1 MWRAIVLSLS
11 LCLLCAERVTA
22 AQDLAGATPLA
33 CGNLVTLAAH
43 AGSTMRYSWL
53 PGQKPADTIGNVA
66 LILLVGG
73 PGTLDLDET
82 GCPHHL
88 NGNILV
94 RAAPLWRAAGLTTVL
109 VDAPS
114 DWAGDEG
121 LAGFRIEPAHAQDL
135 ARVIH
140 DVRRRTG
147 ASAVWLIGHSRGT
160 LSVANA
166 AARLHGDDAPDGVV
180 LASAMLSGEAARRKP
195 WAAQTVFDTGVKDFT
210 GALLLLGHVAD
221 NCTRSLPQLMDA
233 MGQGAKSARL
243 QVARLSGGPRSTGR
257 APSLAGCEVHEAHDY
272 VEQDTEFA
280 ASVLRFIT
288 GGTF

>member
-1 MWRAIVLSLS
+1 MWRAIVLC
-11 LCLLCAERVTA
+11 LCLSSIRVVCAAEDVA
-22 AQDLAGATPLA
+22 AATPQP
-33 CGNLVTLAAH
+33 CGPVVTLAAH
-43 AGSTMRYSWL
+43 ASSTIRYSWL
-53 PGQKPADTIGNVA
+53 PGQKQADATGSVA
-66 LILLVGG
+66 LVLLVGG
-73 PGTLDLDET
+73 PGTLDLDDT
-82 GCPHHL
+82 GCPRHL
-88 NGNILV
+88 NGNILI
-94 RAAPLWRAAGLTTVL
+94 RAAPMWRAAGLTTVL

-121 LAGFRIEPAHAQDL
+121 LAGFRIEPAHAHDL

-140 DVRRRTG
+140 DVRHRTG

-160 LSVANA
+160 LSAANA

-221 NCTRSLPQLMDA
+221 NCTRSLPQRLDA
-233 MGQGAKSARL
+233 VGQGAKSARL
-243 QVARLSGGPRSTGR
+243 QVALVTGGPRSTGR
-257 APSLAGCEVHEAHDY
+257 APNLAGCEVHEAHDY

-280 ASVLRFIT
+280 VGVLRFIT
-288 GGTF
+288 GGQF